1 MKKNE
6 KDSMNYDENGNYY
19 DASNDSAYNGLAK
32 TFEKILGI
40 LLLIWFGVTVIL
52 MIVLSQSSG
61 KSNSWLIVILFFQL
75 IAVFGIFGIVSE
87 LIKKQRFQAGLLLPL
102 IIGAGGCIVTL
113 LIHNSEGEKRE
124 FILKL
129 LAVLFPLIF
138 AVIGIG
144 IIVDSLRAKYHT
156 KKVCTEPI
164 TAKCVDVS
172 TNSTTVNG
180 RTTYKY
186 VPTYEY
192 EYDGVQYTST
202 AYKTPEDRIIGD
214 NYEILVNPNKPK
226 EIYDA
231 TSVDAGAASIVLT
244 ALFLIGLPAAISA
257 LAAYYLLIAP

>member
-52 MIVLSQSSG
+52 MILLSQSSG

-75 IAVFGIFGIVSE
+75 FAVFGIFGIVSE

-129 LAVLFPLIF
+129 LAKPTC
-138 AVIGIG
+138 
-144 IIVDSLRAKYHT
+144 SLHVFSDYSDINCMFSYSKP
-156 KKVCTEPI
+156 PI
-164 TAKCVDVS
+164 
-172 TNSTTVNG
+172 
-180 RTTYKY
+180 Y
-186 VPTYEY
+186 
-192 EYDGVQYTST
+192 
-202 AYKTPEDRIIGD
+202 
-214 NYEILVNPNKPK
+214 
-226 EIYDA
+226 A
-231 TSVDAGAASIVLT
+231 T
-244 ALFLIGLPAAISA
+244 
-257 LAAYYLLIAP
+257 